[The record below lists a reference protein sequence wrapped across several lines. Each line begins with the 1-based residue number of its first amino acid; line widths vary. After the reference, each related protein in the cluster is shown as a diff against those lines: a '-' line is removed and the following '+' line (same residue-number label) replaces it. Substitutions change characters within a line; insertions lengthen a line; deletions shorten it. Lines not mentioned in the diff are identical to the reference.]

1 MGIDARDGDRDLRA
15 EHDPQEGPEL
25 VLRHTLELDR
35 VVVAR
40 ALCTVRAV
48 HRRQLEHRG
57 KHLRFMLERPAGD
70 FEQDVVD
77 LRALATGFEM
87 HIDGRAG
94 LRVTRYPGSRTHYL
108 SLGTWSTPHW

>member
-40 ALCTVRAV
+40 ALCAVRTV

-57 KHLRFMLERPAGD
+57 KHLRFMLERPTGD
-70 FEQDVVD
+70 FEQDVID
-77 LRALATGFEM
+77 LGGRRAHWQPGLKCTVAHRWE
-87 HIDGRAG
+87 GR
-94 LRVTRYPGSRTHYL
+94 LTSNTI
-108 SLGTWSTPHW
+108 SWQ